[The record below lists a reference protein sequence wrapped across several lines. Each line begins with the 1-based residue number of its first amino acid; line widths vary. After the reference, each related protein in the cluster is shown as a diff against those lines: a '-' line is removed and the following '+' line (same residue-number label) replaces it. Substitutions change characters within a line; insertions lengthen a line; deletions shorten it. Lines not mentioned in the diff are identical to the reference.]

1 MFEWLFSLLFS
12 SLLFSSLLIPQL
24 NKTSGFSAMDSSI
37 RLDNLSPSSKTR
49 LAKKAK
55 TFPQTHDYD
64 ASENSEVAHMLPASE
79 THNFSSTSTAD
90 CDEIDPEDPVPQ
102 NSSPGRL
109 RHAVSHFWLAE
120 FVCWVIASAIFVAIA
135 ILLFTFDGHQAPD
148 WPYGITLGALV
159 SLLAT
164 IAIFFLTVPVTS
176 GLGQIKWIWF
186 RSEQH
191 KIIDFEVIEE
201 AGRGPMGSF
210 MLLLKW
216 RGG

>member
-1 MFEWLFSLLFS
+1 
-12 SLLFSSLLIPQL
+12 
-24 NKTSGFSAMDSSI
+24 MDSSI
-37 RLDNLSPSSKTR
+37 QLDNLPPSSKAR
-49 LAKKAK
+49 LTKKAQ
-55 TFPQTHDYD
+55 TFPPIQGHN
-64 ASENSEVAHMLPASE
+64 ASENSEVTHMLLASE
-79 THNFSSTSTAD
+79 ARNLLSTSTAD
-90 CDEIDPEDPVPQ
+90 CDEIDPEAPVLR

-109 RHAVSHFWLAE
+109 RCVVSHFWFAE
-120 FVCWVIASAIFVAIA
+120 FLSWVIASGVFVAIA
-135 ILLFTFDGHQAPD
+135 ILLFTFDGHRAPD

-164 IAIFFLTVPVTS
+164 IAIFLLTVPVTS
-176 GLGQIKWIWF
+176 GLGQIKWLWF

-210 MLLLKW
+210 LLLLKW

>member
-1 MFEWLFSLLFS
+1 
-12 SLLFSSLLIPQL
+12 
-24 NKTSGFSAMDSSI
+24 MDSSI
-37 RLDNLSPSSKTR
+37 SLDNLSPSSKVR
-49 LAKKAK
+49 LTKKAQ
-55 TFPQTHDYD
+55 TFPQIQDHN

-79 THNFSSTSTAD
+79 AHNLLSTSTAD

-102 NSSPGRL
+102 NSSPGRP
-109 RHAVSHFWLAE
+109 RRTVSHFWLAE
-120 FVCWVIASAIFVAIA
+120 FLSWVIASGIFVAIA

-164 IAIFFLTVPVTS
+164 IAIFLLTVPVTS

-186 RSEQH
+186 RSEPH
-191 KIIDFEVIEE
+191 EIIDFEVIEE